1 MNLYPTQID
10 ELYRRYF
17 ALLRA
22 KCTRMLGDADEA
34 ADVAQETLI
43 RFWQSQRATS
53 SGTTD
58 PAAETRRILG
68 WLYRTSTR
76 AAIDRLR
83 SAQARH
89 RLGLALP
96 PPDCIAVGE
105 EALAARY
112 LCAQL
117 ASSAPPDELEVAMLS
132 RLDHMSQVEI
142 AALLGSSERTVRR
155 QLQRFDARVTAFRQ
169 EFHSV
174 RSS

>member
-1 MNLYPTQID
+1 MNLDPTQMD

-17 ALLRA
+17 AVLRA

-43 RFWQSQRATS
+43 RFWQSERS
-53 SGTTD
+53 VLSGTTD
-58 PAAETRRILG
+58 PAAETRRVLG

-89 RLGLALP
+89 RLGLALT
-96 PPDCIAVGE
+96 PPDCIALGE
-105 EALAARY
+105 EALSARA

-142 AALLGSSERTVRR
+142 ATLLGCSERTVRR
-155 QLQRFDARVTAFRQ
+155 QLQRFDARVSTFRQ
-169 EFHSV
+169 EFYRVNNS
-174 RSS
+174 

>member
-1 MNLYPTQID
+1 MNLNPTQIE
-10 ELYRRYF
+10 ELYHRYF
-17 ALLRA
+17 AILRA

-43 RFWQSQRATS
+43 RFWQSERDAS
-53 SGTTD
+53 PSATD
-58 PAAETRRILG
+58 PAAETRRILA

-96 PPDCIAVGE
+96 PPDCIAIAE
-105 EALAARY
+105 EALSARY
-112 LCAQL
+112 LFARL
-117 ASSAPPDELEVAMLS
+117 ASSTPPDELEVAMLS

-142 AALLGSSERTVRR
+142 ATVLGSSERTVRR

-174 RSS
+174 KSS